1 MNLRTLPALVALST
15 LVLAAGCQSSHRP
28 APMLSIATQDGQP
41 APARAN
47 RPVQAIERAI
57 VISID
62 GGRPDVL
69 LRADMPNLR
78 KLVNTGTFTFWA
90 RTVPVAVTL
99 PSHASMLTG
108 VAPERHGVTWNGD
121 VPALDSARPK
131 VPTLFEVAMRYGM
144 STAMVAGK
152 SKFDAFARIGR
163 IDRSWVKGAKD
174 AEVGDAAV
182 AMLRDYRPEVF
193 FVHFPG
199 PDGAGHKHGWGTPQ
213 QVDAL
218 ANTDVQLG
226 KLLAALD
233 ELQLRDKTV
242 ILISADHGGAGR
254 SHGGD
259 DPRSQHIPWIVN
271 GPGIRGGYDLTQDGR
286 LQVRTEDTFATICYL
301 LGLAPTGDVEG
312 KAIDQVVAKDELLG
326 DAP

>member
-1 MNLRTLPALVALST
+1 MNRRKFPALVALLAVA
-15 LVLAAGCQSSHRP
+15 LVAGCQSGRRT
-28 APMLSIATQDGQP
+28 ARMLSIATQDGTP
-41 APARAN
+41 APARAD
-47 RPVQAIERAI
+47 RPVRAIERAI

-69 LRADMPNLR
+69 LRADMPHLR
-78 KLVNTGTFTFWA
+78 RLVDAGTFTFWA

-99 PSHASMLTG
+99 PSHATMLTG
-108 VAPERHGVTWNGD
+108 VSPERHGVTWND
-121 VPALDSARPK
+121 NVPPLESLRPK

-144 STAMVAGK
+144 STGMVAGK
-152 SKFDAFARIGR
+152 SKFDAFARLGR

-182 AMLRDYRPEVF
+182 AMLREYRPEVF

-199 PDGAGHKHGWGTPQ
+199 ADGAGHKDGWGTPR
-213 QVDAL
+213 QVEAL
-218 ANTDVQLG
+218 AVIDAQLG
-226 KLLAALD
+226 KLLAALE

-259 DPRSQHIPWIVN
+259 DPRSQHIPWIVS
-271 GPGIRGGYDLTQDGR
+271 GPGIRPGYDLTQDGR
-286 LQVRTEDTFATICYL
+286 LQVRTEDTFATVCYL
-301 LGLAPTGDVEG
+301 LGLAPGDVEG
-312 KAIDQVVAKDELLG
+312 KAIEQVVAKDELLG